1 MPGDNDHEQK
11 GEPVMDEGGA
21 RPPSERERPVPAQK
35 QPAGQHHQPTSSR
48 EGSVEFLAGVELTDR
63 EGPGM
68 AAALLLLEH
77 DPQPF
82 PVCRGPSVEAPDVAP
97 EGLTPGPRQSED
109 ERHGEGDAGI
119 EVYSFHQLAAAHE
132 SNQGR
137 QVKSGASEDEHRK
150 KDGIRP
156 VDGPLDP
163 VEAGQQAT
171 AITSRR
177 RHSPRRIGAGA

>member
-1 MPGDNDHEQK
+1 MAPARHVSGNGRYQRRSNPLASITSPPPAVK
-11 GEPVMDEGGA
+11 AALSFWPALNLPVGEPA
-21 RPPSERERPVPAQK
+21 RVWRRRGCSWNMTRSHFR
-35 QPAGQHHQPTSSR
+35 S
-48 EGSVEFLAGVELTDR
+48 AGVH
-63 EGPGM
+63 
-68 AAALLLLEH
+68 LLKRRMSRRSAW
-77 DPQPF
+77 PQ
-82 PVCRGPSVEAPDVAP
+82 RTG
-97 EGLTPGPRQSED
+97 QSED

-119 EVYSFHQLAAAHE
+119 EVYSFDQLAAAHE

-177 RHSPRRIGAGA
+177 RHSPRRIWGGCLNEEGGWPAIQALTG